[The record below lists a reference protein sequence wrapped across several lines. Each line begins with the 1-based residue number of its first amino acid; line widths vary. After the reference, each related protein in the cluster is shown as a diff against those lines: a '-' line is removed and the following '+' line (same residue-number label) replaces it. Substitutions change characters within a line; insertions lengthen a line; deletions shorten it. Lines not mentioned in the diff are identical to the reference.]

1 MTGKYSP
8 QYFCVCCGAKL
19 PGTRQELIARGAAT
33 IQGNGQILFHC
44 NAGRHTHEAI
54 QKAIHATPT
63 FLPASQY
70 RKSIINSHQ

>member
-1 MTGKYSP
+1 MTGKFDP
-8 QYFCVCCGAKL
+8 IFTCVCCGAKL

-54 QKAIHATPT
+54 QKAIYATPT
-63 FLPASQY
+63 FSTAKNMMEN
-70 RKSIINSHQ
+70 RKKPL

>member
-1 MTGKYSP
+1 MTGKFSP
-8 QYFCVCCGAKL
+8 IFTCCVCGMSL

-54 QKAIHATPT
+54 QKAIHATPV

>member
-33 IQGNGQILFHC
+33 IRGNGQILFHC
-44 NAGRHTHEAI
+44 PTHSAEDVQRAI
-54 QKAIHATPT
+54 RAVPL
-63 FLPASQY
+63 FDPASKY
-70 RKSIINSHQ
+70 RKYATD